1 MRFLS
6 FSLSFPFS
14 LVTRHSSVAERPC
27 LTAFDGRSKKEREN
41 LIFHLAFFYGLPD
54 PLTQGPTEIRADW
67 PKSKDPHFFVQREPL
82 VKNKEGRSS
91 KKGGFGSPRMMI
103 RFDRWNESLKKV
115 FVQKPERFGLEMS
128 GNRCIADVDFD
139 GRKRIKRDETL
150 FVTRTNIC
158 FDLLMTL
165 YL

>member
-41 LIFHLAFFYGLPD
+41 LIFHLAFFYGLPE

-82 VKNKEGRSS
+82 VKNKEGRRS
-91 KKGGFGSPRMMI
+91 KKGCFGSPRMI
-103 RFDRWNESLKKV
+103 RFDRWNESLKK
-115 FVQKPERFGLEMS
+115 FLSKSQNGLGWKCQGIAALRMLILMAERG
-128 GNRCIADVDFD
+128 
-139 GRKRIKRDETL
+139 
-150 FVTRTNIC
+150 
-158 FDLLMTL
+158 
-165 YL
+165 